1 MQHGSGARPSKIDS
15 PMTYW
20 LDEPRNQHELVT
32 VRTLWVTIV
41 LSLLVHFAA
50 LLVVITRTHLMAP
63 DEGGKEAENDR
74 LQVRLAAPERPPIPV
89 SAPEPPR
96 EILAVPKAATRP
108 PRTATRAPSPPP
120 VIASTTEAPRT
131 PAPPPPAPPAAP
143 PAPAPPKAAQPVETD
158 LWSYIQNR
166 RRERG
171 APQESASDSQEAE
184 RNANLAANLPRSATG
199 AASADLRKGGGI
211 FEIKRMGYDDAA
223 FVFNGWN
230 ENMGRTTPQLVEVR
244 KGNNANMQIA
254 VVRRMIAIIREHS
267 HEDFVWRSPQRDRDV
282 VLSARLSD
290 NAALEDFLMHDF
302 FDDRGRS
309 P

>member
-1 MQHGSGARPSKIDS
+1 
-15 PMTYW
+15 MTYW

-74 LQVRLAAPERPPIPV
+74 LQVRLAAPERPPIPA

-108 PRTATRAPSPPP
+108 PRTAARAPSPPP
-120 VIASTTEAPRT
+120 VIASTTEAPR
-131 PAPPPPAPPAAP
+131 PAPPPPAPPAP
-143 PAPAPPKAAQPVETD
+143 PAPAPPKPTQPVETD
-158 LWSYIQNR
+158 LWSYIQAR

-171 APQESASDSQEAE
+171 APQESATDSQEAA
-184 RNANLAANLPRSATG
+184 RNANLAANLPRAATG
-199 AASADLRKGGGI
+199 AANADLRKGGGI
-211 FEIKRMGYDDAA
+211 FEIRRMGYDDAA
-223 FVFNGWN
+223 FMFNGWN
-230 ENMGRTTPQLVEVR
+230 DTMGRITPQLIEVR
-244 KGNNANMQIA
+244 KGNNPNMRIA
-254 VVRRMIAIIREHS
+254 VVRRMIAIIREHAQ
-267 HEDFVWRSPQRDRDV
+267 EDFVWRSQRRDRDI

-290 NAALEDFLMHDF
+290 NAALEDFLMHEF
-302 FDDRGRS
+302 SDDWGRM

>member
-1 MQHGSGARPSKIDS
+1 
-15 PMTYW
+15 MTYW
-20 LDEPRNQHELVT
+20 LDEPRYQHELVT
-32 VRTLWVTIV
+32 VRTLWVTIG
-41 LSLLVHFAA
+41 LSLLVHFVA
-50 LLVVITRTHLMAP
+50 LVVVLQKTHLLAP
-63 DEGGKEAENDR
+63 DEGGKELEADR
-74 LQVRLAAPERPPIPV
+74 LQVHLTAPERPPIQV
-89 SAPEPPR
+89 PEPPR
-96 EILAVPKAATRP
+96 EILALPKAQARP
-108 PRTATRAPSPPP
+108 PRTAARTPSPSPPP
-120 VIASTTEAPRT
+120 VIASITEAPPMPT
-131 PAPPPPAPPAAP
+131 PPPPAPPA
-143 PAPAPPKAAQPVETD
+143 PAPPTAPQPVESD
-158 LWSYIQNR
+158 LWSYIQAR

-171 APQESASDSQEAE
+171 APQESATDAQEAE

-230 ENMGRTTPQLVEVR
+230 QDMGRTTPQLIEVR

-267 HEDFVWRSPQRDRDV
+267 REDFVWRSPRRDRDL